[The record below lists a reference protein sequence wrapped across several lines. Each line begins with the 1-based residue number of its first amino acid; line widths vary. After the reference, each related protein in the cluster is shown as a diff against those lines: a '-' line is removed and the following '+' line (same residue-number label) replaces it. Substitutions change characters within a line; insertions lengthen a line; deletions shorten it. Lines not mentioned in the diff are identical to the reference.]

1 MMRLFLAVT
10 IALGIAATP
19 ALAADETGFTQFRR
33 EEAVTIRPDKAY
45 VLFRVPV
52 AQNTVFLLRVPTS
65 AEIAAYDAAKR
76 TAYAEK
82 EREESIE
89 EFVFDWVD
97 GAPNFYGVW
106 GGREYAR
113 PEKDYRVYLA
123 EVPAGEYVVYGLGA
137 RNFIVQCNCLGSVS
151 FAAAAGEVT
160 DLGTLLI
167 SPAAVPSPF
176 PELAAETNLGRVAR
190 MDYSLFAFGIREAA
204 GGDFVPAQIQE
215 ARIVPASY
223 RAEGPWLDL
232 RRLLVNRLAEMP
244 GVLEYREGI
253 PYDPVSGQELRL
265 ALPDAQTD
273 SGH

>member
-1 MMRLFLAVT
+1 MKRLVLT
-10 IALGIAATP
+10 IAMSLGLAATP

-33 EEAVTIRPDKAY
+33 EEAVTIQPDKAY

-52 AQNTVFLLRVPTS
+52 AQNTVFLLRVPTP
-65 AEIAAYDAAKR
+65 AELAAYDAAKR
-76 TAYAEK
+76 TVYAQK
-82 EREESIE
+82 EREESFE

-97 GAPNFYGVW
+97 GTPNFYGVW

-113 PEKDYRVYLA
+113 PEKDFRVYLA
-123 EVPAGEYVVYGLGA
+123 EVPPGEYVVYGLGA

-151 FAAAAGEVT
+151 FPATAGEVT

-167 SPAAVPSPF
+167 SPAAGPSSF

-204 GGDFVPAQIQE
+204 EGDFIPAQING

-223 RAEGPWLDL
+223 RAEGPWVDL

-265 ALPDAQTD
+265 SLPDAETE
-273 SGH
+273 SAN